1 MASYFV
7 PVERKALPAT
17 NPLRWFIIEVE
28 TTDPVTAMTEA
39 SRQVRDVMQLKGA
52 TIWAAVR
59 DIPSFGYMQELRE
72 SMGRASRRGQRSIPG
87 YA

>member
-7 PVERKALPAT
+7 PVERKALPASD
-17 NPLRWFIIEVE
+17 PMRWFIVEVE
-28 TTDPVTAMTEA
+28 TTDPATAMMEA
-39 SRQVRDVMQLKGA
+39 SRQVRDVMRLKGA

-59 DIPSFGYMQELRE
+59 DIPSFSYMQELRE
-72 SMGRASRRGQRSIPG
+72 SMGKTSKRGQRSIPG